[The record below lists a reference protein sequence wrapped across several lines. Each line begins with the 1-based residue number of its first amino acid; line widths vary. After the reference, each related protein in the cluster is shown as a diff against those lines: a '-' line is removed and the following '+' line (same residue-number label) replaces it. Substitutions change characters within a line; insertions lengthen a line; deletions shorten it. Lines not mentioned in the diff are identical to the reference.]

1 MNQKSS
7 VSAGQPSAGAGARAS
22 RGFTLV
28 ELMIAV
34 SIVGILVAV
43 AVASYNSATM
53 KSRRG
58 AAQGCLTEGA
68 SYMER
73 FYVTNMTYTGATLP
87 ACSSDVTQF
96 YTVSL
101 SVLTASTYTVRAV
114 PIVTSTQASD
124 TCGTMT
130 ITHIGA
136 RTPATG
142 CW

>member
-1 MNQKSS
+1 MNQKNRI
-7 VSAGQPSAGAGARAS
+7 SAVQQSAGAGTRTS
-22 RGFTLV
+22 RGFTLI

-43 AVASYNSATM
+43 AVGSYNSATM

-58 AAQGCLTEGA
+58 AAQGCMTEGA

-87 ACSSDVTQF
+87 ACSSDVTPY

-114 PIVTSTQASD
+114 PIASSSQASD
-124 TCGTMT
+124 SCGTMT
-130 ITHIGA
+130 ITHIGT